1 MQVNPDNSPKSE
13 YLPDQI
19 HSDQVPTW
27 AIVQN
32 LSEYLMPNPGS
43 YSFMCNVLYARDPSE
58 AHIYC
63 QRCSREYKTS
73 IHQLTMHTYRNAV
86 IFMPVD

>member
-27 AIVQN
+27 PIVQN
-32 LSEYLMPNPGS
+32 LSEYLMPNPGV
-43 YSFMCNVLYARDPSE
+43 YGGLPYILRARVLVFDNGYTKVIPLICLAGT
-58 AHIYC
+58 C
-63 QRCSREYKTS
+63 Q
-73 IHQLTMHTYRNAV
+73 IIV
-86 IFMPVD
+86 IL

>member
-27 AIVQN
+27 PIVQN
-32 LSEYLMPNPGS
+32 LSEYLMPNP
-43 YSFMCNVLYARDPSE
+43 ARGHE
-58 AHIYC
+58 A
-63 QRCSREYKTS
+63 RA
-73 IHQLTMHTYRNAV
+73 L
-86 IFMPVD
+86 